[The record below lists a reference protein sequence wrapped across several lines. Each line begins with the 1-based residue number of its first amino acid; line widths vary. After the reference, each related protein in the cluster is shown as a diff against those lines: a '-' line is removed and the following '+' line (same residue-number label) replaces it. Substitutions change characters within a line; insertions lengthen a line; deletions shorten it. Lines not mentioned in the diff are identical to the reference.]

1 MCPLRNCRDKVLKC
15 EVGQMNL
22 RDIIRITF
30 SQTLAVA
37 AVVCLA
43 MGAFQPN
50 ATAQT
55 VRGLDSPGTGEAPPS
70 AGAPSSFII
79 EPDAQIK
86 GDQIKQQTY
95 RSQSVGKNQN
105 WDLDIGRFQAP
116 YNEDPAGLAE
126 DIEDSDYSGMRLRLP
141 FRGRTGQ

>member
-1 MCPLRNCRDKVLKC
+1 M
-15 EVGQMNL
+15 
-22 RDIIRITF
+22 
-30 SQTLAVA
+30 
-37 AVVCLA
+37 
-43 MGAFQPN
+43 
-50 ATAQT
+50 
-55 VRGLDSPGTGEAPPS
+55 RGLDSPGTGEAPPS
-70 AGAPSSFII
+70 TGAPSSFII
-79 EPDAQIK
+79 EPDAQIQ